1 MSFVLHQIGAQFRN
15 IPNRAAPIVM
25 EDGWLI
31 WFFIFIYMNNMNFI
45 IVAQT
50 LN

>member
-1 MSFVLHQIGAQFRN
+1 MPHQIGAQFGD
-15 IPNRAAPIVM
+15 IPNWAAPIVM

-31 WFFIFIYMNNMNFI
+31 SFFRLIYMNNMNFN